1 MYFVLSVVMTKNAP
15 LPICLERRVER
26 TGGDDHLDLYASLPV
41 LPSAA
46 YDIRLSL
53 DLEEAMITRKIVC
66 YHWHEQKLTP
76 RGGEPQEV
84 ALPVEMVATDI

>member
-15 LPICLERRVER
+15 LPLFLESLLHR
-26 TGGDDHLDLYASLPV
+26 TGGDDYLEIYASLPV

-66 YHWHEQKLTP
+66 YHWHERKSTP
-76 RGGEPQEV
+76 HDGEPQEA
-84 ALPVEMVATDI
+84 ALPVETVATDI